1 MARPI
6 KQGLDYFTLD
16 CHFDDKVELVIA
28 EFGMTGLGILIRLF
42 QKIYSENGYYCC
54 WDDDVA
60 LLFSRNNGVGGNVV
74 SEVIN
79 ACLRRGVFDCEMY
92 KRCSILTS
100 KGIQKRYLEAATR
113 RKSIE
118 WKKDYLLISIPTE
131 NINVD
136 NNAVNVS
143 NNAVNDSNNSQ
154 IKVNKSKLN
163 KTKVNKSKLDNSG
176 STAAREALMTEYSE
190 QERTELYP
198 GSVLT
203 VAECDYLYR
212 HIEEYEFN
220 NYMNKLNR
228 YPNCKQPFETILQWA
243 ISDGSYHD

>member
-113 RKSIE
+113 RKNID
-118 WKKDYLLISIPTE
+118 WKNDYLLISIPTE

-163 KTKVNKSKLDNSG
+163 KTKVNKSKLNNI

-203 VAECDYLYR
+203 VAEYDYLYR
-212 HIEEYEFN
+212 RITEYEFDK
-220 NYMNKLNR
+220 YMNKLSR
-228 YPNCKQPFETILQWA
+228 YANCKQPFETILQWA
-243 ISDGSYHD
+243 IADGNYHD

>member
-6 KQGLDYFTLD
+6 KQGLDYFNLD

-42 QKIYSENGYYCC
+42 QKIYGENGYYCC
-54 WDDDVA
+54 WNDDVA

-79 ACLRRGVFDCEMY
+79 ACLRRGVFDRGMY
-92 KRCSILTS
+92 ERCSILTS

-118 WKKDYLLISIPTE
+118 WKKDYLLIDIPTE
-131 NINVD
+131 NINAD
-136 NNAVNVS
+136 NNSVNVD

-163 KTKVNKSKLDNSG
+163 KTKVNKSKLNNS
-176 STAAREALMTEYSE
+176 STAAHRETLIQEYSE
-190 QERTELYP
+190 QDRAELYL
-198 GSVLT
+198 GSILT
-203 VAECDYLYR
+203 VAEYDYLYR
-212 HIEEYEFN
+212 HITEFELE
-220 NYMNKLNR
+220 NYINKIQR
-228 YPNCKQPFETILQWA
+228 YSDCKQPFETILQWA
-243 ISDGSYHD
+243 IADGNYHD